1 MMSKKNTQSAPKLAL
16 TLYKRIQ
23 HIELNK
29 RDFKIEKIP
38 LVKKQIYGKEYFTLF
53 IELSKTYNSF
63 YEKDEYMY
71 TYKLKLNSNPSKC
84 LYFGYSYQFEQ
95 SSSESIKAM
104 HDEID
109 KIIDSLL
116 KYEDKNKLVK
126 YKQNVS
132 EKVIDNYEK

>member
-1 MMSKKNTQSAPKLAL
+1 MPKKNKQSTPKLAL

-23 HIELNK
+23 HMELNK

-53 IELSKTYNSF
+53 IEMSKNYNSF

-71 TYKLKLNSNPSKC
+71 TYKLKPNDNPSKC

-95 SSSESIKAM
+95 PSVESIKAM
-104 HDEID
+104 HDEIN
-109 KIIDSLL
+109 KIINTL
-116 KYEDKNKLVK
+116 KQYRNEDKVLEWK
-126 YKQNVS
+126 KQCETKENI
-132 EKVIDNYEK
+132 ER